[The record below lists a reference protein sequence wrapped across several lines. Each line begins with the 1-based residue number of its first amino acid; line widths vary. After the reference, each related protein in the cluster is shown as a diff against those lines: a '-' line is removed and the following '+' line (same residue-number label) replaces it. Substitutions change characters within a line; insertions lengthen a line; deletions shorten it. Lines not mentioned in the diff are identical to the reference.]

1 MKKTLLAI
9 MLAGT
14 AFASQAGS
22 LVSQGTEASASV
34 TLTKPIVV
42 NNTIRPVKG
51 VYSGTLTAWTPLA
64 TGLVSSSDGK
74 SHDYAITF
82 PDDIFVES
90 GIAPDAV
97 ISGDNNPNHKL
108 KVSLAP
114 LAEDPSSSS
123 SEEIGG
129 KRYLM
134 LKNSGT
140 GGAYRVVSH
149 MKQQVVEP
157 DSYTIRTQAYIYAE

>member
-22 LVSQGTEASASV
+22 LVSQGAEASASL

-42 NNTIRPVKG
+42 NNTIQPVKG

-64 TGLVSSSDGK
+64 TGIVGASDGQA
-74 SHDYAITF
+74 HDYAVTF

-90 GIAPDAV
+90 GISPDAV
-97 ISGDNNPNHKL
+97 ISGDNNPDHKL
-108 KVSLAP
+108 KVSLAA
-114 LAEDPSSSS
+114 LEQDPAASS

-134 LKNSGT
+134 LKNAGT
-140 GGAYRVVSH
+140 GGSYRVVSH
-149 MKQQVVEP
+149 MKEQVVEP